1 MLQCIVLFV
10 DCIVACR
17 ESCINFVQNITMIL
31 PIVAYGDPILKKYC
45 EEIDEHYSEL
55 KLLISDMF
63 ETMYRAKGV
72 GLAAPQ
78 VGKNIRLFIV
88 DGSPFAEKE
97 EGEEDDPLADGIEH
111 FKKVFIN
118 PIIEEEEG
126 KEWSFQEGC
135 LSIPK
140 IRENV
145 SRKSDLVI
153 SHYDEHW
160 KLHED
165 RYTGYAARI
174 IQHEYDHVEGILF
187 TDYLSP
193 LKRKLFQKKLNN
205 ITNGLIEIDYKMSFP
220 KISK

>member
-1 MLQCIVLFV
+1 
-10 DCIVACR
+10 
-17 ESCINFVQNITMIL
+17 
-31 PIVAYGDPILKKYC
+31 
-45 EEIDEHYSEL
+45 
-55 KLLISDMF
+55 MF

-78 VGKNIRLFIV
+78 IGKNIRLFIV

-97 EGEEDDPLADGIEH
+97 EGEEDDPMAEGIED

-126 KEWSFQEGC
+126 MEWSFQEGC

-145 SRKSDLVI
+145 SRKPDILLTY
-153 SHYDEHW
+153 YDENW
-160 KLHED
+160 NLKEE
-165 RYTGYAARI
+165 RYSGYAARI
-174 IQHEYDHVEGILF
+174 IQHEYDHIEGILF

-193 LKRKLFQKKLNN
+193 LKRKLLKKKLNN

-220 KISK
+220 KISKK